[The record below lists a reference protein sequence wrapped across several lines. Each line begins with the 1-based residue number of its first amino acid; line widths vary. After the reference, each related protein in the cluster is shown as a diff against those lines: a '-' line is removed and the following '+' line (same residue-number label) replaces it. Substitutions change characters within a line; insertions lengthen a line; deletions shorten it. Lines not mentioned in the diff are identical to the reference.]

1 MKLNASKGLCSPAAG
16 SSTAAAKRQA
26 SCSQKLMAILGGIA
40 TLALLC
46 EPMAAQAQVPMQQQA
61 QQIEAPRFAILEFEV
76 EGNTVLSVAQVEQVL
91 LPFMGEDKQMADVEA
106 AREALEKRYQQAG
119 FLTVFVDI
127 PEQRVDAG
135 LLRLRVTEGR
145 VERLR
150 VTGSRYYDQGAI
162 RERVAELAPG
172 RVPDFNEAARQIAEL
187 SREERRVQQLLRPG
201 LTPGTVEVELRVND
215 QLPLSAQFE
224 VNNRH
229 AADTEALRASAL
241 LRYDNLW
248 QRDHSLSLSLITA
261 PRQTRQ
267 STVLVANY
275 LMPLSGK
282 DSLAATAV
290 LSNSNVEPLGAGTV
304 IGQGKT
310 LGLRWMRTV
319 ASPGAELE
327 SLHSFNAGFD
337 FKDVKERQLSSGNGN
352 GSSSE
357 LSTPLRY
364 LPWQLSYTGNWF
376 AGRAQSSLTSGI
388 TFGWRNWLQR
398 DVSCPGNL
406 GAVDQ
411 FQCKRDGADG
421 SFAYWRAE
429 LRDGRPLSELIL
441 PKTWTSWGSLNS
453 RLAWQ
458 LATQPL
464 VSGEQ
469 YALGGADTVRGYLE
483 AEASGD
489 NAVLASLEW
498 RSGNLFGAAELSPAA
513 AAGKSPAFW
522 RELVVLAYADA
533 GRSQTLQPLP
543 EQTEHVWLGGA
554 GLGLRLRAGRA
565 LSAELDLAWPL
576 KSTRI
581 SPKYEPRL
589 HFRLSAQL

>member
-1 MKLNASKGLCSPAAG
+1 MRAQSQSSP
-16 SSTAAAKRQA
+16 Q
-26 SCSQKLMAILGGIA
+26 
-40 TLALLC
+40 
-46 EPMAAQAQVPMQQQA
+46 QV
-61 QQIEAPRFAILEFEV
+61 EAPRFAILEFEV

-91 LPFMGEDKQMADVEA
+91 LPFLGEDRQMADVEA

-119 FLTVFVDI
+119 FLSVFVDI

-150 VTGSRYYDQGAI
+150 VTGSRYYDQGVI

-201 LTPGTVEVELRVND
+201 STPGTVEVELRVND
-215 QLPLSAQFE
+215 QLPLAAQFE
-224 VNNRH
+224 LNNRH

-275 LMPLSGK
+275 LLPLSGK
-282 DSLAATAV
+282 DSLLASAV
-290 LSNSNVEPLGAGTV
+290 LSNSHVEPLGAGTV

-310 LGLRWMRTV
+310 LGLRWMRTL
-319 ASPGAELE
+319 ASPGAKLE

-337 FKDVKERQLSSGNGN
+337 FKDVKERQLSSGNGS
-352 GSSSE
+352 GSE

-364 LPWQLSYTGNWF
+364 LPWQLSYAGNWF
-376 AGRAQSSLTSGI
+376 AGRAQSSLTSGL

-429 LRDGRPLSELIL
+429 LRDGRPLADFGL
-441 PKTWTSWGSLNS
+441 PKSWPGSLNS

-498 RSGNLFGAAELSPAA
+498 RSGNLLGAAEASPAE
-513 AAGKSPAFW
+513 AGKSPPFW
-522 RELVVLAYADA
+522 RELALLAYADA
-533 GRSQTLQPLP
+533 GRSQTLQPMP

-554 GLGLRLRAGRA
+554 GLGLRLRAGRG
-565 LSAELDLAWPL
+565 LSAEFDLAWPL
-576 KSTRI
+576 KSTRT